1 MLRMYLAKSQGL
13 SLHFAS
19 AAEQIF
25 ASEKQCPA
33 DFMYQE
39 IHLTI
44 ASLFFFLFLF
54 CYSQAMCCLSNVP
67 PCICGEREKKWG
79 LFHLQ
84 IIFFLRS
91 EVAVICLSKFCGKP
105 DPKLCS
111 IYPCQLFVW
120 LF

>member
-1 MLRMYLAKSQGL
+1 MYLAKSQGL

-44 ASLFFFLFLF
+44 A
-54 CYSQAMCCLSNVP
+54 
-67 PCICGEREKKWG
+67 
-79 LFHLQ
+79 
-84 IIFFLRS
+84 
-91 EVAVICLSKFCGKP
+91 
-105 DPKLCS
+105 
-111 IYPCQLFVW
+111 
-120 LF
+120 

>member
-44 ASLFFFLFLF
+44 A
-54 CYSQAMCCLSNVP
+54 
-67 PCICGEREKKWG
+67 
-79 LFHLQ
+79 
-84 IIFFLRS
+84 
-91 EVAVICLSKFCGKP
+91 
-105 DPKLCS
+105 
-111 IYPCQLFVW
+111 
-120 LF
+120 

>member
-44 ASLFFFLFLF
+44 ASLFFFSFPFLLFPSHVLF
-54 CYSQAMCCLSNVP
+54 IKCPTLHLWR
-67 PCICGEREKKWG
+67 EREKVG
-79 LFHLQ
+79 LIPFADY
-84 IIFFLRS
+84 IFFK
-91 EVAVICLSKFCGKP
+91 E
-105 DPKLCS
+105 
-111 IYPCQLFVW
+111 
-120 LF
+120 

>member
-1 MLRMYLAKSQGL
+1 MYLAKSQGL

-44 ASLFFFLFLF
+44 ASLFFSFPFLLF
-54 CYSQAMCCLSNVP
+54 PSHVLFIKCPTLHLWR
-67 PCICGEREKKWG
+67 EREKKSG
-79 LFHLQ
+79 AYSICRLY
-84 IIFFLRS
+84 FFK
-91 EVAVICLSKFCGKP
+91 E
-105 DPKLCS
+105 
-111 IYPCQLFVW
+111 
-120 LF
+120 

>member
-44 ASLFFFLFLF
+44 ASLFFFFSF
-54 CYSQAMCCLSNVP
+54 FAIP
-67 PCICGEREKKWG
+67 KPCVVYQMSHPASVERERKSG
-79 LFHLQ
+79 AYSICRLY
-84 IIFFLRS
+84 FF
-91 EVAVICLSKFCGKP
+91 
-105 DPKLCS
+105 
-111 IYPCQLFVW
+111 
-120 LF
+120 